1 MSRHDRLTFD
11 NKRSFM
17 DFNLNEDQQAFAE
30 TAYQFAMSELAPNA
44 ALWDRE
50 HIFPKDVIKKAGEL
64 GFCGLYTPEE
74 AGGLGLS
81 RLDSSIIFE
90 QLAMGCT
97 ATTAMLTIHNMATW
111 MIASFGTDAVKEQ
124 YIDQLVMGE
133 LLASYCLTEP
143 GSGSDA
149 ASLKT
154 KADKDGDSYVLNG
167 SKMFISGAGE
177 TDVLVVM
184 ARTGEAGPKGI
195 SAFVVPADAEGVSY
209 GKAEEKM
216 GWNAQPT
223 RLVTLENVRIPA
235 ANLMGAEGEGFKF
248 AMQGLDGGR
257 INIAT
262 CSIGTAQQALN
273 TAKQYMTEREQFGKP
288 LAAFQALQFKIADMN
303 TELVAARQMVRL
315 AAFKLDTNDSEKT
328 TYCAMAKR
336 FATDVGFKVCDD
348 ALQIHGGYGYIK
360 EYPLERHVRD
370 VRVHQILEGTNE
382 IMRVIIGRR
391 ILAEGAPSVL

>member
-1 MSRHDRLTFD
+1 MNFELTD
-11 NKRSFM
+11 
-17 DFNLNEDQQAFAE
+17 DQMAFAE
-30 TAYQFAMSELAPNA
+30 TAKQFSDQALAPFA
-44 ALWDRE
+44 AEWDRE
-50 HIFPKDVIKKAGEL
+50 HTFPVATFRQAGEL

-90 QLAMGCT
+90 QLSMGCT
-97 ATTAMLTIHNMATW
+97 TTTAMLTIHNMATW
-111 MIASFGTDAVKEQ
+111 MIATWGTEAIKNEWCEA
-124 YIDQLVMGE
+124 LVSGE
-133 LLASYCLTEP
+133 KLASYCLTEP

-149 ASLKT
+149 ASLKSS
-154 KADKDGDSYVLNG
+154 ARRDGDDYLLNG
-167 SKMFISGAGE
+167 SKVFISGAGS

-184 ARTGEAGPKGI
+184 ARTGGEGAKGV
-195 SAFVVPADAEGVSY
+195 SAFVVPANAEGVGY

-223 RLVTLENVRIPA
+223 RMVTFDNVRLPA
-235 ANLMGAEGEGFKF
+235 HALLDQEGNGFKL

-262 CSIGTAQQALN
+262 CSLGTAQQALN
-273 TAKQYMTEREQFGKP
+273 TARDYMHERQQFGKP
-288 LAAFQALQFKIADMN
+288 LAAFQALQFKLADMN
-303 TELVAARQMVRL
+303 TELVAARQLVRL
-315 AAFKLDTNDSEKT
+315 AASKVDNKHPDRS

-336 FATDVGFKVCDD
+336 FATDVGFKVCNE

-382 IMRVIIGRR
+382 IMRVIIARR
-391 ILAEGAPSVL
+391 LLSDAAEIL